1 MYPYKRTKIY
11 VSPWAAVV
19 LALFILFS
27 SPLLLA
33 ALLLA
38 ALCHEL
44 GHYITLRRF
53 GGWVE
58 SIRIS
63 PFGAEMRLGNR
74 NRLSYGGEMLAVAAG
89 PIVNIALAFLLA
101 VVGKWI
107 ELAYMFAGAQLI
119 LGLFNLLPVLPLDGG
134 TLVWLLAAWLAD
146 PFVADRICKKINL
159 IMIVLLLVCG
169 GLLMHHENGS
179 PFLLLGA
186 VGVFWSGL
194 VQKGLVKRGEK
205 R

>member
-1 MYPYKRTKIY
+1 MQ
-11 VSPWAAVV
+11 
-19 LALFILFS
+19 
-27 SPLLLA
+27 
-33 ALLLA
+33 
-38 ALCHEL
+38 
-44 GHYITLRRF
+44 
-53 GGWVE
+53 
-58 SIRIS
+58 
-63 PFGAEMRLGNR
+63 LGNR

-107 ELAYMFAGAQLI
+107 ELAYIFAGAQLI
-119 LGLFNLLPVLPLDGG
+119 LGLFNLLPALPLDGG

-169 GLLMHHENGS
+169 GLLMYHENGS

>member
-1 MYPYKRTKIY
+1 MYPYKQTKIY
-11 VSPWAAVV
+11 VSPWAAVL

-33 ALLLA
+33 ALLFA

-44 GHYITLRRF
+44 GHYIALQHL

-58 SIRIS
+58 SIHIS
-63 PFGAEMRLGNR
+63 AFGAEMRLGNR
-74 NRLSYGGEMLAVAAG
+74 NRLSYGGEMLTVAAG

-101 VVGKWI
+101 TAGKWA
-107 ELAYMFAGAQLI
+107 EFFYLFAGAQI
-119 LGLFNLLPVLPLDGG
+119 VLGLFNLLPVLTLDGG
-134 TLVWLLAAWLAD
+134 TLIWLLAAWLAD
-146 PFVADRICKKINL
+146 PYVADRICKKINL
-159 IMIVLLLVCG
+159 IMIILLLVCG
-169 GLLMHHENGS
+169 GLLMYYENGS

-194 VQKGLVKRGEK
+194 VQKRLVKRSEK